1 VRGIV
6 LARLANYIEGNAAVR
21 PELATAVADLLGGP
35 PLPPVPARGNGG
47 AGEILALGSL
57 FRELGLR
64 VELEEKETM
73 ALVNGSPCAAALVA
87 DAALAARRRLELA
100 EAVFVLSSEAI
111 RAPLEAYSED
121 LEGLWEDEHETAALR
136 SLRVL
141 LAGGSPERRPYQA
154 PVSYRILPRVLGQA
168 RRAIAEA
175 ERAATVSL
183 RAVTDNP
190 VYIPPDEQRPAGAV
204 FSTGGYHNA
213 QAYPALDGLAA
224 TWADLCQLAER
235 QTERLLQ
242 DPSALGRSDAPVN
255 LLTMVQVGWAEE
267 ARAAAVRTILPLGGF
282 GQNDTASP
290 TFFAYERESRAGGCL
305 DAALAVLAVT
315 ASQAL
320 HENGLAA
327 PPALASLAAEVRE
340 HVPPVAEP
348 RQLGPELGELA
359 RGFARSVYTA

>member
-1 VRGIV
+1 
-6 LARLANYIEGNAAVR
+6 
-21 PELATAVADLLGGP
+21 
-35 PLPPVPARGNGG
+35 
-47 AGEILALGSL
+47 
-57 FRELGLR
+57 
-64 VELEEKETM
+64 M

-100 EAVFVLSSEAI
+100 ESVFALSSEAI

-121 LEGLWEDEHETAALR
+121 LEELWDDEHETAALR
-136 SLRVL
+136 SLRAL
-141 LAGGSPERRPYQA
+141 LADGAAERRPYQA

-168 RRAIAEA
+168 RRAAA
-175 ERAATVSL
+175 AADRAATVSL

-190 VYIPPDEQRPAGAV
+190 VYIPPDERRPSGVV

-224 TWADLCQLAER
+224 TWADLCQLTER

-290 TFFAYERESRAGGCL
+290 TFFAYERETRAGGCL
-305 DAALAVLAVT
+305 EAALAVLAVT

-320 HENGLAA
+320 HENELPA
-327 PPALASLAAEVRE
+327 PPALAALAAEVRA
-340 HVPPVAEP
+340 HVPPVAEA

-359 RGFARSVYTA
+359 AAFAARVYTP